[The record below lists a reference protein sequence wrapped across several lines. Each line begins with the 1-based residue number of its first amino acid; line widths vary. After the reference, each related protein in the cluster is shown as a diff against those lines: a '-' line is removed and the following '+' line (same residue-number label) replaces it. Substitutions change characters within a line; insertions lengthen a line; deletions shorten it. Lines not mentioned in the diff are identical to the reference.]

1 MSHATGAGAAGGGG
15 GRNNEGF
22 CTRTLTTNGNTVDGD
37 EGSGSAGGRRAPC
50 CEAIN
55 WEVEGTRMSGLPIE
69 KALRAA
75 DEALSRAQRELSS
88 GRAGASNQPS
98 VVDEVNEEGEAEPPA
113 NSTDPDDLAAAFF
126 AAQAKKQG
134 AENRLPATE
143 WAQLFPGLRL
153 QTGCSNTNV
162 TQQSEEE
169 MKNLIKEQL
178 VERLHQEYKKELAD
192 K

>member
-1 MSHATGAGAAGGGG
+1 MSMRHA
-15 GRNNEGF
+15 RHNK
-22 CTRTLTTNGNTVDGD
+22 L
-37 EGSGSAGGRRAPC
+37 
-50 CEAIN
+50 
-55 WEVEGTRMSGLPIE
+55 EVEGTRMSGLPIE

-75 DEALSRAQRELSS
+75 DEALDRAQRELSS
-88 GRAGASNQPS
+88 GEASASNQPS
-98 VVDEVNEEGEAEPPA
+98 VVDEVNEGGEAEPPA

-153 QTGCSNTNV
+153 QAGCSNTSV
-162 TQQSEEE
+162 TQQSEE
-169 MKNLIKEQL
+169 MKSLIKEQL

>member
-1 MSHATGAGAAGGGG
+1 
-15 GRNNEGF
+15 
-22 CTRTLTTNGNTVDGD
+22 
-37 EGSGSAGGRRAPC
+37 
-50 CEAIN
+50 
-55 WEVEGTRMSGLPIE
+55 MSGLPIE

-75 DEALSRAQRELSS
+75 DEALERAQRELSS
-88 GRAGASNQPS
+88 GGAGASNQPS
-98 VVDEVNEEGEAEPPA
+98 GVVDEVNEEGKAEPPA

-153 QTGCSNTNV
+153 QAGCSNTSI

-169 MKNLIKEQL
+169 MKNLIKEKL

>member
-1 MSHATGAGAAGGGG
+1 MAQQHACRAHG
-15 GRNNEGF
+15 
-22 CTRTLTTNGNTVDGD
+22 
-37 EGSGSAGGRRAPC
+37 AGGRRAPY

-55 WEVEGTRMSGLPIE
+55 WEVEGTRMSGLPIK

-75 DEALSRAQRELSS
+75 DEALERAQRELSS
-88 GRAGASNQPS
+88 GEASASNQPS
-98 VVDEVNEEGEAEPPA
+98 VVDEVNEEGEAEPLA

-126 AAQAKKQG
+126 ATQAKKQG
-134 AENRLPATE
+134 AENRLPAME

-153 QTGCSNTNV
+153 QAGCSNTSI